1 MQKFIAIG
9 LFLFYANDISK
20 MKILFTFAIE
30 EEVIDINLSGH
41 ETLGIITGI
50 GKSNAALQLTKAI
63 ITQKPDYVINIG
75 TAGTLSHHIG
85 DIFVCQNF
93 CDRDLESTR
102 IPGIDFIINVHS
114 PLPPI
119 ACFKKAT
126 KRGMVNTGDQFI
138 TETSH
143 LTGDVI
149 DMEAYAEALVCKEFN
164 VPFIAIKYISDIVGK
179 NSISDWQ
186 AALADARKA
195 LSSFFHN

>member
-1 MQKFIAIG
+1 
-9 LFLFYANDISK
+9 

-30 EEVIDINLSGH
+30 EEVIDTHLSEH

-63 ITQKPDYVINIG
+63 ITHKPDYVVNIG
-75 TAGTLSHHIG
+75 TAGTLIHHRG
-85 DIFVCQNF
+85 EIFVCQSF

-102 IPGIDFIINVHS
+102 IPGIDFIISENS

-119 ACFKKAT
+119 ACFKRAF

-138 TETSH
+138 TKTTH

-149 DMEAYAEALVCKEFN
+149 DMEAYAEALVCKDFN
-164 VPFIAIKYISDIVGK
+164 TPFIAIKYISDIVGE

-186 AALADARKA
+186 SALSDARKA
-195 LSSFFHN
+195 LTSFIQNR